1 MVIVECFYYLLCK
14 QSIAATIG
22 FHRVVQMNC
31 HVNCAFLHGPY
42 IICSGKLQPTWK
54 GSVEHANKARQMPFT
69 CVFLKWWQQ
78 IILLTFSEGTAPY
91 NISLFTP
98 GRGSHNEGSRLT
110 SSLVVVVC
118 CPQAIMRHQ
127 SLHFI
132 GNGPE
137 KILKWNCYYK
147 DKRRINPILIPLLL
161 SNCRIV
167 DYNSR

>member
-14 QSIAATIG
+14 QSIATIG

-31 HVNCAFLHGPY
+31 HVNYAFLHGPY

-69 CVFLKWWQQ
+69 CVFLSDDNKLFFSHFQKAQ
-78 IILLTFSEGTAPY
+78 HRIILVYLHQAGAL
-91 NISLFTP
+91 IMKDHDL
-98 GRGSHNEGSRLT
+98 LL
-110 SSLVVVVC
+110 SSLVEVVC

-147 DKRRINPILIPLLL
+147 DKRRIDPILIPLLL